1 MDKMNYTLISF
12 GLMIIIFGLIF
23 TYVMISSLITM
34 TAKFEQ
40 MGKQLASD
48 TLKAQRNEIFTNSLP
63 GLVVVA
69 IGILLI
75 RIGLKKQ
82 KF

>member
-34 TAKFEQ
+34 TANFEQ
-40 MGKQLASD
+40 MEKQLASD

>member
-34 TAKFEQ
+34 TANFEQ